1 MSSIQREQMNSW
13 LKTIDVAGIVL
24 DIGGSQLPMDAKRV
38 KSWNVKEIKILDMVK
53 PHECLKFPD
62 IIMDLNVPQD
72 WFGHN
77 TDKSITESFKKF
89 EVAFC
94 LEVSEYLWNPIQA
107 LKNIHDLLERGGELY
122 MSFHF
127 ITPIHGPLGEDYLR
141 YTKWGV
147 EKLMK
152 ETGFEIKELV
162 VRDTKEGMLLL
173 DFFSKNRM
181 RPMNNYKHHN
191 ETGYLVKAIK
201 I

>member
-1 MSSIQREQMNSW
+1 MSSIQREQLNSW

-24 DIGGSQLPMDAKRV
+24 DVGGSQLPMDATRV
-38 KSWNVKEIKILDMVK
+38 KSWNVKEIKILDMQK
-53 PHECLKFPD
+53 PHECKQFPD
-62 IIMDLNVPQD
+62 IIMDLNKNYDIIPAE
-72 WFGHN
+72 FKEN
-77 TDKSITESFKKF
+77 EKKF
-89 EVAFC
+89 EVVFC

-107 LKNIHDLLERGGELY
+107 LKNINYLMERAGVLY

-127 ITPIHGPLGEDYLR
+127 ITPIHGPINEDYLR

-152 ETGFEIKELV
+152 EAGFEILQMV
-162 VRDTKEGMLLL
+162 IRDTKEGALLL
-173 DFFSKNRM
+173 DFFQKERM